1 MNARNQ
7 YLKVLQ
13 ERYFM
18 AKSRK
23 EKSSILDEYCGNTG
37 QNRKYVIR
45 KINSSISLAAK
56 RRGGKIG
63 NLRWPCSG
71 SFSKSLGHI
80 RLSLWTK
87 TCTPIKDKGGPI
99 KTA

>member
-1 MNARNQ
+1 LTREKEKMDMNARNQ

-23 EKSSILDEYCGNTG
+23 EKSAILNEYCKNTG

-45 KINSSISLAAK
+45 KIRSPISLQVK
-56 RRGGKIG
+56 RRGGKKG
-63 NLRWPCSG
+63 HLRWPCQS
-71 SFSKSLGHI
+71 SPSEDLGYI
-80 RLSLWTK
+80 
-87 TCTPIKDKGGPI
+87 
-99 KTA
+99 